1 MDKRTIS
8 ALVLIFAIYLVF
20 DHFIWKPQRE
30 HAQKLQKQQSE
41 LQLPDSLGVSQ
52 TTTIPL
58 EATGLA
64 EDLAGA
70 SEAVALSL
78 ENDVFK
84 VDFSSQGAAITGIEL
99 KEYKREKDTAVNLV
113 PTGEKLALLSVY
125 QPEGSLNFGGSL
137 FLHEVSE
144 DLRSVSFYL
153 GEKEQPSIL
162 KRYTL
167 DASYG
172 IRMEI
177 EVAGVSQGLR
187 LDFSAGIADSENY
200 VKNKQQDYRFF
211 LYANNSLTKQ
221 NLAKMRKNQPQGSFD
236 SFDYIA
242 VRSKYFSL
250 ALKEDK
256 PALSKSFNSNL
267 NSETANPGFSLDSY
281 HKEPKAN
288 WSQSFI
294 LYAGPAD
301 AALLKPYA
309 ANMENIAERG
319 PNWLRW
325 LANIFALFL
334 NWLHR
339 YVRNYGV
346 VLIILALL
354 LKVILHPLTHKSMD
368 AQFKMQKIQ
377 PQVQALQAKYK
388 NDPQTMQI
396 ELSKLYKEA
405 GANPMS
411 GCLPLL
417 LQMPI
422 FISLYN
428 VLRYSLDMRNAGFML
443 WIKDL
448 SEPDPYLIL
457 PIIMGGFM
465 LLQSLMMQPKASDL
479 AEMDEKQKAMQS
491 SQKMMTWMMPI
502 MMFFIFRSMPAG
514 LVLYWTTFNIFSVA
528 QQYYLKKHY
537 KK

>member
-8 ALVLIFAIYLVF
+8 ALIIIFSIYLVF

-30 HAQKLQKQQSE
+30 YAQKLQQQQSE
-41 LQLPDSLGVSQ
+41 AQMPDSSSVAQDTSVVEMA
-52 TTTIPL
+52 PL
-58 EATGLA
+58 AANYATA
-64 EDLAGA
+64 E
-70 SEAVALSL
+70 EAVSLSL
-78 ENDVFK
+78 QNDVFK
-84 VDFSSQGAAITGIEL
+84 VDFSSQGATITGIEL
-99 KEYKREKDTAVNLV
+99 KEYFHDNEVAVNLI
-113 PTGEKLALLSVY
+113 PAKEAIAQLSVY
-125 QPEGSLNFGGSL
+125 EPEGSLNLANSL
-137 FLHEVSE
+137 FWHEVSE

-153 GEKEQPSIL
+153 GSKEEPAIL

-167 DASYG
+167 DDSYG
-172 IRMEI
+172 IRLEI

-211 LYANNSLTKQ
+211 LNADNAIFKQ
-221 NLAKMRKNQPQGSFD
+221 NLAKLRKKQPQGSFG
-236 SFDYIA
+236 SFGYIA
-242 VRSKYFSL
+242 VRSKYFTL
-250 ALKEDK
+250 ALKEQE
-256 PALSKSFNSNL
+256 PALSKSYNCNL
-267 NSETANPGFSLDSY
+267 NSQTNNPGFSLDSY
-281 HKEPKAN
+281 HKEAKAN
-288 WSQSFI
+288 WSQSFV

-301 AALLKPYA
+301 AELLKPYGKQ
-309 ANMENIAERG
+309 MENIAERG

-325 LANIFALFL
+325 LANIFAWFL

-339 YVRNYGV
+339 YVQNYGV

-479 AEMDEKQKAMQS
+479 ADMDEKQKAMQS

-514 LVLYWTTFNIFSVA
+514 LVLYWTTFNIFSVV

-537 KK
+537 KQ

>member
-1 MDKRTIS
+1 MDKRTIT
-8 ALVLIFAIYLVF
+8 ALILIFSIYLVF

-30 HAQKLQKQQSE
+30 RAQKLQKQQTEMQQPDTTSSAAAT
-41 LQLPDSLGVSQ
+41 LPLETSPIADSLSGAE
-52 TTTIPL
+52 
-58 EATGLA
+58 EAA
-64 EDLAGA
+64 AI
-70 SEAVALSL
+70 SL
-78 ENDVFK
+78 ENAVFK
-84 VDFSSQGAAITGIEL
+84 VDFSSKGAAITGIEL
-99 KEYKREKDTAVNLV
+99 KHFSHDAGSEVNLIPAGDAV
-113 PTGEKLALLSVY
+113 GLLSVY
-125 QPEGSLNFGGSL
+125 QPDGSLNLADKL
-137 FLHEVSE
+137 FLHEVSA
-144 DLRSVSFYL
+144 DMRSVSFYL
-153 GEKEQPSIL
+153 GDKEAPAIL

-167 DASYG
+167 DESYG
-172 IRMEI
+172 IRLEI
-177 EVAGVSQGLR
+177 AVQGLSQGLR
-187 LDFSAGIADSENY
+187 LDFSGGIADSEKFI
-200 VKNKQQDYRFF
+200 KNKAQDYRFF
-211 LYANNSLTKQ
+211 LNADNAISKLS
-221 NLAKMRKNQPQGSFD
+221 LAKMRKSLPQGSFG
-236 SFDYIA
+236 SFGFIA
-242 VRSKYFSL
+242 VRSKYFTL
-250 ALKEDK
+250 ALKETE
-256 PALSKSFNSNL
+256 PALSQSYNSSI
-267 NSETANPGFSLDSY
+267 NSQTANPGFSLDSY
-281 HKEPKAN
+281 HKEAKAN
-288 WSQSFI
+288 WSQSFV

-301 AALLKPYA
+301 ANLLKPYGKQ
-309 ANMENIAERG
+309 MENIAERG

-325 LANIFALFL
+325 LANVFAWFL

-346 VLIILALL
+346 VLIILAFL
-354 LKVILHPLTHKSMD
+354 LKIILHPLTHKGMD

-405 GANPMS
+405 GTSPFS

-422 FISLYN
+422 FIALYN

-443 WIKDL
+443 WLKDL

-479 AEMDEKQKAMQS
+479 ADMDEKQKAMQS

-514 LVLYWTTFNIFSVA
+514 LVLYWTTFNIFSVI
-528 QQYYLKKHY
+528 QQYFLKKHY
-537 KK
+537 NE